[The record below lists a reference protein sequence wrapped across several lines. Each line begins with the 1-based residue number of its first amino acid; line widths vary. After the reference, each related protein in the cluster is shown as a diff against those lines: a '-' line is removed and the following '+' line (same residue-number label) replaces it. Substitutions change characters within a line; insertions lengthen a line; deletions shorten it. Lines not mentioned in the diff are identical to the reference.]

1 MSTTVE
7 PSQFTPLEQ
16 ELVSELRVLLA
27 SEMRSKIAQI
37 RIGGRCLDLP
47 EATRR
52 LFAEAVE
59 NLAEGRPV
67 TLVTGDVEEDEI
79 SPKEAAA
86 ILVVSRPFASKLFD
100 EGAIPCRRVGTHR
113 RALRSDV
120 VAYREREKAERKR
133 VLDEL
138 AAEGQRLN
146 LGY

>member
-1 MSTTVE
+1 MSTTVK

-16 ELVSELRVLLA
+16 EVVAELRDLLA
-27 SEMRSKIAQI
+27 PERMPQATEI
-37 RIGGRCLDLP
+37 RIGGRSLELP
-47 EATRR
+47 EPTRR
-52 LFAEAVE
+52 LFAEVVE
-59 NLAEGRPV
+59 SLAEGHPV
-67 TLVTGDVEEDEI
+67 TLVTGDVEGDEI

-86 ILVVSRPFASKLFD
+86 ILGVSRPFASRLFD

-120 VAYREREKAERKR
+120 MAYRERERAERKR